1 MVELRRI
8 VARDNEGKQHWA
20 FWTDEPS
27 LKCAH
32 QIVGPVQT
40 AVMAKVHVTVGPVGA
55 ERKARV
61 DLADYDSVLAA
72 IEQWGLLHLVETG
85 LPDSEEPDEPDSEPD
100 GLVY

>member
-8 VARDNEGKQHWA
+8 EARDDDGKQHWA

-27 LKCAH
+27 LKGAY

-55 ERKARV
+55 ERRVRV

-72 IEQWGLLHLVETG
+72 IEQWGMLHLVETG
-85 LPDSEEPDEPDSEPD
+85 LPEVPEGDEDRP
-100 GLVY
+100 GVVY

>member
-8 VARDNEGKQHWA
+8 VARDDEGNEHWA

-27 LKCAH
+27 LKGAY

-40 AVMAKVHVTVGPVGA
+40 AVMAGVHVMVGPVPA
-55 ERKARV
+55 ERRVRV

-72 IEQWGLLHLVETG
+72 VEQWGMLHLVETG
-85 LPDSEEPDEPDSEPD
+85 LPESEPESEEANV
-100 GLVY
+100 VY